1 MCEILV
7 RVVDKPSDSVFQRL
21 NQNCAGDVVVIV
33 EDGHLWGSEEVSNP
47 DWRIFQLPGLP
58 VAALSDM
65 TQPRRNPKQADR
77 TTAKK
82 KLFFSLG
89 DEWLRGV
96 IASGMVIKFTDV
108 EASKLLAL
116 KTIKTQEPVVILG
129 D

>member
-1 MCEILV
+1 
-7 RVVDKPSDSVFQRL
+7 
-21 NQNCAGDVVVIV
+21 
-33 EDGHLWGSEEVSNP
+33 
-47 DWRIFQLPGLP
+47 
-58 VAALSDM
+58 M

-82 KLFFSLG
+82 KLFFNLG